1 MANPVTGSVRWNVG
15 IAIHLAVRERGLMHL
30 RIRRQLTGSIDGV
43 RLDRFRAGIV
53 YEVGTQLAGV
63 FLAEGWAE
71 PAAEVGA
78 VAAVCP
84 APSRTAALVLVVDD
98 ETRGRRFTT
107 RLLTGKGYETEEA
120 GDGREAIV
128 CLCEH
133 SPDLVLLDLYMPFMD
148 GWQFRAEQQRLPD
161 RRLADIPVLLV
172 TGADVTIDHA
182 ATLRAVGLVQ
192 KPFYPERLLDAVR
205 KALPS

>member
-53 YEVGTQLAGV
+53 YEVGTQLASV

-148 GWQFRAEQQRLPD
+148 GWL
-161 RRLADIPVLLV
+161 
-172 TGADVTIDHA
+172 TIDHA
-182 ATLRAVGLVQ
+182 ATLKAVGLVQ